1 MNHRDQTA
9 ECFELMQRLIEYR
22 YDKPLHHQLMKAAD
36 YSMLSSDV
44 LVLIYHMAKTS
55 DGGVLEIGSFLGAST
70 VAAGLGVRASG
81 QEKNFVSVE
90 PGGRLKD
97 HRLASKDIFKDLTK
111 HVSRAG
117 LLDSVTLLQG
127 SSFDEKII
135 AAVKERFRPR
145 EIGLFIFDADANVR
159 RDIDCYGERFSDG
172 CWMVIDDYIS
182 ATDKAGPTRAQVD
195 ELTAEGRLCPLGFYG
210 WGTWIGRWILRIT
223 MIFLPVQAAW
233 EQWFRTM
240 A

>member
-1 MNHRDQTA
+1 VNSRDQIA

-36 YSMLSSDV
+36 YSMLDIDV
-44 LVLIYHMAKTS
+44 LVLIYHMAKMC
-55 DGGVLEIGSFLGAST
+55 DGGILEIGSFLGAST
-70 VAAGLGVRASG
+70 VAAGLGARAAG
-81 QEKNFVSVE
+81 REKKFVSIE

-97 HRLASKDIFKDLTK
+97 HRLASKDIFKDLTR

-117 LLDSVTLLQG
+117 FLESITLLNG
-127 SSFDEKII
+127 SSYDEKTI
-135 AAVKERFRPR
+135 AAVKGKFGPG

-159 RDIDCYGERFSDG
+159 RDIDCYGDRLADR

-195 ELTAEGRLCPLGFYG
+195 ELVAAGRLLPLGYYG
-210 WGTWIGRWILRIT
+210 WGTWVGRWSL
-223 MIFLPVQAAW
+223 A
-233 EQWFRTM
+233 
-240 A
+240 